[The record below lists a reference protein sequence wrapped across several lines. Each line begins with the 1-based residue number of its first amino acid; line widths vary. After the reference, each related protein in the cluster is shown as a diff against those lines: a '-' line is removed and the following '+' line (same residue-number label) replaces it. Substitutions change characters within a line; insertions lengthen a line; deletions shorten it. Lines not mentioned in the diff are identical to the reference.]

1 MASDDQQDGTVQAVP
16 THRLEHDF
24 SVVLARSIEA
34 VQHDPAQFRNL
45 IYEMARVQLQR
56 EAWRHSRT
64 MSVLELG
71 RMMLALETAIE
82 RVETHAVQSDAIPA
96 LPPSGLAAAPG
107 VASAHDS
114 VVLIDQPSERARRSM
129 PAGMAHVLTTMRA
142 PTPLRMIVRLG
153 VLGVIALL
161 TATVVIVLDR
171 GLSPAPQAAVEHVA
185 APALMTSAAQAA
197 VDPHQRPAAPSPASS
212 GPLPSVYGVYA
223 ISKGTLYEL
232 EPLVGRVPDLRVFM
246 SWVIKTPSHT
256 VLPDGDVSFIVYRR
270 DIASS
275 APDRVM
281 VRVIAK
287 VARSMT
293 FTKAGQAVST
303 NVDGEWAIRNV
314 SFDYRVAPSSESP
327 EMVLVKPENA
337 APALPAGRYALIIKG
352 QMFDFTVGGALTQT
366 AQCLER
372 TEAVN
377 GTFYSECRQLR

>member
-1 MASDDQQDGTVQAVP
+1 MASEDQQDGGREAVP

-24 SVVLARSIEA
+24 SVVLARTIEA
-34 VQHDPAQFRNL
+34 VQHNPAQFRNL

-56 EAWRHSRT
+56 EAWRHSSK
-64 MSVLELG
+64 MSLLELG
-71 RMMLALETAIE
+71 RTMLALETAIE
-82 RVETHAVQSDAIPA
+82 RVETHAAQDDAIPA
-96 LPPSGLAAAPG
+96 LAPSGLAAALD
-107 VASAHDS
+107 ATSAHDE
-114 VVLIDQPSERARRSM
+114 VVRADQPPKRARPGRA
-129 PAGMAHVLTTMRA
+129 AGMADIRMTTRPSA
-142 PTPLRMIVRLG
+142 PLRAIVRLG
-153 VLGVIALL
+153 VLALL
-161 TATVVIVLDR
+161 TATVVIVFGRASHL
-171 GLSPAPQAAVEHVA
+171 LSPAPRAAVQHVA
-185 APALMTSAAQAA
+185 APSPTTPAAQAA
-197 VDPHQRPAAPSPASS
+197 VAPHQQPATPSPASS

-223 ISKGTLYEL
+223 VSRGRLYEL
-232 EPLVGRVPDLRVFM
+232 EPLVGRAPDLRMFM

-275 APDRVM
+275 APDRGM

-287 VARSMT
+287 IAQSMT
-293 FTKAGQAVST
+293 FTKAGQAVTT

-327 EMVLVKPENA
+327 EMILVKPDNE

-352 QMFDFTVGGALTQT
+352 QMFDFTVDGPITQT

-372 TEAVN
+372 TEAAN